1 MPSYAYFQKKFV
13 PLEEAKIGIMTH
25 ALHYGTAIFEGI
37 RGNWNSQKKQ
47 TYIFR
52 LKEHYERLARGCRV
66 LKINLASSVD
76 ELCQLTVELVAKCGF
91 QEDIYIR
98 PVAFKSSQALGVRLH
113 NLDDDFFAFVIP
125 WGPYLD
131 CDKARCCVSSWHR
144 PEDNVIPP
152 QIKAAGIYI
161 NNALAKTEAISNGFD
176 EAIMLSPDGHVSEG
190 SGENIFLVIDGKLVT
205 PASQNNILIGITRN
219 TVIEL
224 AEKELGIETVHRAID
239 RSELYTADECFLT
252 GTAAHVTPV
261 AEVDHRPIGN
271 GEIGEITR
279 KLQEIY
285 ARVIRGE
292 HPGYMHWCTPV
303 YNSGLKNQRSKTQ
316 VKNIK

>member
-1 MPSYAYFQKKFV
+1 MPSYAYFEKQIL
-13 PLEEAKIGIMTH
+13 PLEEAKIGVMTN

-37 RGNWNSQKKQ
+37 RGNWNSAREQ

-52 LKEHYERLARGCRV
+52 LREHFERLANGCHI
-66 LKINLASSVD
+66 LKIDLDLSID
-76 ELCQLTVELVAKCGF
+76 EMCEKTIELVAKCGF
-91 QEDIYIR
+91 QEDVYIR
-98 PVAFKSSQALGVRLH
+98 PLAYKSSQALGVRLH
-113 NLDDDFFAFVIP
+113 NLDADFLMFVIP

-131 CDKARCCVSSWHR
+131 VEKARCCVSSWHR
-144 PEDNVIPP
+144 PADNVIPP
-152 QIKAAGIYI
+152 QIKATGIYV
-161 NNALAKTEAISNGFD
+161 NNALAKTEAISNGYD

-190 SGENIFLVIDGKLVT
+190 SGENLFLVINGQLVT
-205 PASQNNILIGITRN
+205 PASYNNILIGISRN

-224 AEKELGIETVHRAID
+224 AEKELGIETVYRPIS

-261 AEVDHRPIGN
+261 AEIDGRAISG

-285 ARVIRGE
+285 VRVIRGD
-292 HPGYMHWCTPV
+292 HPDYMHWCTPV
-303 YNSGLKNQRSKTQ
+303 YKKSAVSK
-316 VKNIK
+316 

>member
-52 LKEHYERLARGCRV
+52 LREHYERLSRGCRV
-66 LKINLASSVD
+66 LKISLPPID
-76 ELCQLTVELVAKCGF
+76 ELYQLTVELVAKCGF
-91 QEDIYIR
+91 QEDVYIR
-98 PVAFKSSQALGVRLH
+98 PMAFKSSQALGVRLH

-131 CDKARCCVSSWHR
+131 VDKARCCVSSWHR

-161 NNALAKTEAISNGFD
+161 NNALAKTEAINNGFD
-176 EAIMLSPDGHVSEG
+176 EAIMLAPDGHISEG
-190 SGENIFLVIDGKLVT
+190 SGENIFLVVDGKLVT
-205 PASQNNILIGITRN
+205 PSSQSNILVGITRN

-224 AEKELGIETVHRAID
+224 AEKELGIETIHRSID
-239 RSELYTADECFLT
+239 RSELYSADECFLT

-261 AEVDHRPIGN
+261 AEIDHRKVGD

-285 ARVIRGE
+285 AKVIRGE
-292 HPGYMHWCTPV
+292 HPRYMHWCTPV
-303 YNSGLKNQRSKTQ
+303 YKR
-316 VKNIK
+316 